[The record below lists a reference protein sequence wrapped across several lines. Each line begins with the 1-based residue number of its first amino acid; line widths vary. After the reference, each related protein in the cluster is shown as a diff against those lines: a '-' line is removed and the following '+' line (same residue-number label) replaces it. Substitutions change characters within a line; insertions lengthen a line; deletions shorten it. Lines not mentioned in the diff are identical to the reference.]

1 MRLENEKDIN
11 SKKSIFNFLWL
22 QSMETIESNSND
34 VGNLL
39 NMFCEEHDGIKVLIK
54 TRGGVKN
61 TENIEVLTSLR
72 DNPKK
77 LGEYKYDRKIDKEE
91 TGNMYIIIHFENYKI
106 TLVIDGTIKKR
117 TLQKEIQTY
126 LSKLSNIIKYL
137 NPENSETIEAIKD
150 MEYIGDIEDIEDIEN
165 DKKNENGY
173 FTKDSEFEMKTLRRN
188 YGGTKRSKRKKN
200 KDKKT
205 YFKKVLNIVTR
216 DIIKSFKYNIIV

>member
-1 MRLENEKDIN
+1 MRMENEKDIN
-11 SKKSIFNFLWL
+11 PKKSIFNFLWL

-91 TGNMYIIIHFENYKI
+91 TGNMYIIIRFENYKI

-126 LSKLSNIIKYL
+126 LLKLSNIIKHL
-137 NPENSETIEAIKD
+137 NTENTKTIESSEAREDREAIKT
-150 MEYIGDIEDIEDIEN
+150 MEYI
-165 DKKNENGY
+165 
-173 FTKDSEFEMKTLRRN
+173 
-188 YGGTKRSKRKKN
+188 
-200 KDKKT
+200 
-205 YFKKVLNIVTR
+205 
-216 DIIKSFKYNIIV
+216 